1 MAGKQKTF
9 TQEVRQK
16 IEATLDNLPEKPKA
30 ERPLTTKELV
40 TELRGK
46 IRAAQAKGYT
56 LEEIVDLFKSDGAQI
71 SLSSVKSALKGSSP
85 RSRTTKP
92 AQAGEQAGEQTAPQA
107 ASNAQ
112 PDGSHNGG

>member
-9 TQEVRQK
+9 DKETRQK
-16 IEATLDNLPEKPKA
+16 IEATLDNLPEKPKS

-40 TELRGK
+40 TELRTK

-56 LEEIVDLFKSDGAQI
+56 LEEIVELFKREGAQI

-92 AQAGEQAGEQTAPQA
+92 TQAGEQTAPQA

-112 PDGSHNGG
+112 PDGSHNGS

>member
-9 TQEVRQK
+9 DHETRPK
-16 IEATLDNLPEKPKA
+16 IEATLDNLPEKPKS

-40 TELRGK
+40 TELRTK

-56 LEEIVDLFKSDGAQI
+56 LEEIVELFKREGAQI

-92 AQAGEQAGEQTAPQA
+92 TQAGEQTAPQA

>member
-9 TQEVRQK
+9 TQDVRQK

-71 SLSSVKSALKGSSP
+71 SLSSVKSALKGSSQ
-85 RSRTTKP
+85 RSSRTTKP
-92 AQAGEQAGEQTAPQA
+92 AQSGEQTAQQA

>member
-92 AQAGEQAGEQTAPQA
+92 AQSGEQTAPQA

-112 PDGSHNGG
+112 PDGSHNGS

>member
-9 TQEVRQK
+9 DQETRQK
-16 IEATLDNLPEKPKA
+16 IEATLDSLPEKPKS

-40 TELRGK
+40 TELRTK

-56 LEEIVDLFKSDGAQI
+56 LEEIVELFKREGAQI

-92 AQAGEQAGEQTAPQA
+92 TQTGEQTAPQA

>member
-1 MAGKQKTF
+1 MAGKQKTLD
-9 TQEVRQK
+9 QETRQK
-16 IEATLDNLPEKPKA
+16 IEATLDNLPEKPKS

-40 TELRGK
+40 TELRTK
-46 IRAAQAKGYT
+46 IRAGQAKGYT
-56 LEEIVDLFKSDGAQI
+56 LEEIVELFKREGAQI

-92 AQAGEQAGEQTAPQA
+92 TQAGEQTAPQA

-112 PDGSHNGG
+112 PEGSHNGG

>member
-1 MAGKQKTF
+1 M
-9 TQEVRQK
+9 RS
-16 IEATLDNLPEKPKA
+16 
-30 ERPLTTKELV
+30 LTRRSFVQHDAVLRCGELSFDTV
-40 TELRGK
+40 K
-46 IRAAQAKGYT
+46 RAAQAKGYT
-56 LEEIVDLFKSDGAQI
+56 LEEIVDLFKADGAQI

-92 AQAGEQAGEQTAPQA
+92 AQAGEQTAPQA

>member
-9 TQEVRQK
+9 DQETRHK
-16 IEATLDNLPEKPKA
+16 IEATLDNLPEKPKS

-40 TELRGK
+40 TELRTK

-56 LEEIVDLFKSDGAQI
+56 LEEIVELFKREGAQI

-92 AQAGEQAGEQTAPQA
+92 TQAGEQTAPQA

-112 PDGSHNGG
+112 PDGSHNGS

>member
-1 MAGKQKTF
+1 MAGKQKTLD
-9 TQEVRQK
+9 QETRQK
-16 IEATLDNLPEKPKA
+16 IEATLDNLPEKPKS

-40 TELRGK
+40 TELRTK

-56 LEEIVDLFKSDGAQI
+56 LEEIVELFKREGAQI

-92 AQAGEQAGEQTAPQA
+92 TQAGEQTAPQA

-112 PDGSHNGG
+112 PEGSHNGG

>member
-9 TQEVRQK
+9 DQETRQK
-16 IEATLDNLPEKPKA
+16 IEATLDNLPEKPKS

-40 TELRGK
+40 TELRTK

-56 LEEIVDLFKSDGAQI
+56 LEEIVELFKREGAQI

-92 AQAGEQAGEQTAPQA
+92 TQRGEQTAPQA

>member
-9 TQEVRQK
+9 DQETRKK
-16 IEATLDNLPEKPKA
+16 IEATLDSLPEKPKA
-30 ERPLTTKELV
+30 ERALTTKELV

-56 LEEIVDLFKSDGAQI
+56 LDEIVELFKRDGAQI

-85 RSRTTKP
+85 RRTTKP
-92 AQAGEQAGEQTAPQA
+92 VQP
-107 ASNAQ
+107 ASNSPA
-112 PDGSHNGG
+112 DGSLGG

>member
-9 TQEVRQK
+9 GQETRKK

-30 ERPLTTKELV
+30 ERALTTKELV

-56 LEEIVDLFKSDGAQI
+56 LDEIVELFKRDGAQI
-71 SLSSVKSALKGSSP
+71 SLSSVKSALKGSSS

-92 AQAGEQAGEQTAPQA
+92 AQT
-107 ASNAQ
+107 ASNA
-112 PDGSHNGG
+112 PADGSQNGS

>member
-1 MAGKQKTF
+1 MAGKQKTYD
-9 TQEVRQK
+9 QETRQK
-16 IEATLDNLPEKPKA
+16 IEATLDNLPEKPKS

-40 TELRGK
+40 TELRTK

-56 LEEIVDLFKSDGAQI
+56 LEEIVELFKREGAQI
-71 SLSSVKSALKGSSP
+71 SLSSVKGALKGSSP

-92 AQAGEQAGEQTAPQA
+92 AQAGEQTAPQA

-112 PDGSHNGG
+112 PDGSHNGS

>member
-9 TQEVRQK
+9 DQETRQK
-16 IEATLDNLPEKPKA
+16 IEATLDNLPEKPKS

-40 TELRGK
+40 TELRTK

-56 LEEIVDLFKSDGAQI
+56 LEEIIELFKREGAQI

-92 AQAGEQAGEQTAPQA
+92 TQAGEQTAPQA

-112 PDGSHNGG
+112 PDGSHNGS

>member
-92 AQAGEQAGEQTAPQA
+92 AHAGEQTAPQA

>member
-9 TQEVRQK
+9 DQETRQK
-16 IEATLDNLPEKPKA
+16 IEATLDNLPEKPKS
-30 ERPLTTKELV
+30 ERPLTTKELE
-40 TELRGK
+40 TERRTK

-56 LEEIVDLFKSDGAQI
+56 LEEIVELFKREGAQI

-92 AQAGEQAGEQTAPQA
+92 AQAGEQTAPQA

-112 PDGSHNGG
+112 PDGSHNGS

>member
-9 TQEVRQK
+9 TQDVRQK

-71 SLSSVKSALKGSSP
+71 SLSSVKSALKGSSQ
-85 RSRTTKP
+85 RSSRTTKP
-92 AQAGEQAGEQTAPQA
+92 AQSGEQTAPQA
-107 ASNAQ
+107 ASNTQ
-112 PDGSHNGG
+112 PDGSHNGS

>member
-16 IEATLDNLPEKPKA
+16 IEATLDNLPEKPKS

-40 TELRGK
+40 AELRTK

-56 LEEIVDLFKSDGAQI
+56 LEEIVEIFKREGAQI

-85 RSRTTKP
+85 RGRTTKP
-92 AQAGEQAGEQTAPQA
+92 AQAGEQTAPQA

-112 PDGSHNGG
+112 LDGSHNGG

>member
-85 RSRTTKP
+85 RSSRTNKP
-92 AQAGEQAGEQTAPQA
+92 AQSGEQTAPQA
-107 ASNAQ
+107 ASKTQ
-112 PDGSHNGG
+112 PDGSHTGG

>member
-9 TQEVRQK
+9 DQETRQK
-16 IEATLDNLPEKPKA
+16 IEATLDNLPEKPKS
-30 ERPLTTKELV
+30 ERPLTTKEIV
-40 TELRGK
+40 TELRTK

-56 LEEIVDLFKSDGAQI
+56 LEEIVELFKREGAQI
-71 SLSSVKSALKGSSP
+71 SLSSVKNALKGSSP

-92 AQAGEQAGEQTAPQA
+92 AQAAEQTAPQA

>member
-9 TQEVRQK
+9 DQETRQK
-16 IEATLDNLPEKPKA
+16 IEATLDNLPEKPKS

-40 TELRGK
+40 TELRTK

-56 LEEIVDLFKSDGAQI
+56 LEEIVELFKREGAQI

>member
-9 TQEVRQK
+9 DQETRQK
-16 IEATLDNLPEKPKA
+16 IEATLDNLPEKPKS

-40 TELRGK
+40 TELRTK

-56 LEEIVDLFKSDGAQI
+56 LEEIDELFKREGAQI
-71 SLSSVKSALKGSSP
+71 SLSSVKNALKGSSP

-92 AQAGEQAGEQTAPQA
+92 AQAAEQTAPQA
-107 ASNAQ
+107 ANNAQ

>member
-9 TQEVRQK
+9 DQETRQK
-16 IEATLDNLPEKPKA
+16 IEATLDNLPEKPKS

-40 TELRGK
+40 TELRTK

-56 LEEIVDLFKSDGAQI
+56 LEEIVELLKREGAQI

-92 AQAGEQAGEQTAPQA
+92 TQAGEQTAPQA

>member
-9 TQEVRQK
+9 DQETRQK
-16 IEATLDNLPEKPKA
+16 IEATLDNLPEKPKS

-40 TELRGK
+40 TELRTK

-56 LEEIVDLFKSDGAQI
+56 LEEIVELFKREGAQI

-85 RSRTTKP
+85 RSRATKP
-92 AQAGEQAGEQTAPQA
+92 AQAAEQTAPQA
-107 ASNAQ
+107 ASNVQ

>member
-9 TQEVRQK
+9 DQETRQK
-16 IEATLDNLPEKPKA
+16 IEATLDNLPEKPKS

-40 TELRGK
+40 TELRTK

-56 LEEIVDLFKSDGAQI
+56 LEEIIELFKREGAQI
-71 SLSSVKSALKGSSP
+71 SLSSVKNALKGSSP

-92 AQAGEQAGEQTAPQA
+92 AQAAEQTAPQA

-112 PDGSHNGG
+112 PDGSHNGS

>member
-9 TQEVRQK
+9 DQETRQK
-16 IEATLDNLPEKPKA
+16 IEATLDNLPEKPKS

-40 TELRGK
+40 TELRTK

-56 LEEIVDLFKSDGAQI
+56 LEEIVELFKREGAQI

-85 RSRTTKP
+85 RSSRTNKP
-92 AQAGEQAGEQTAPQA
+92 AQSGEQTAPQA